1 MADLKLE
8 NVTKIFDKHAIGL
21 KDFSIEVK
29 NGEFFTVLGPSGSGK
44 STVLRIIAGLEKQNG
59 GNILID
65 GINVNESP
73 PQQRNVS
80 FVFQNYALYPHMNV
94 YENIAVGLRIK
105 HYSTEEIHSR
115 IKDVA
120 KLLEI
125 SELLKRKPKA
135 LSGGQRQRVALARAI
150 AKRPNIFLLD
160 EPLSNLDALLRER
173 MRTELKLLFKQ
184 LKTTVIYV
192 THDQQEAISLSDRIA
207 LIDKGT
213 IKQIGSYE
221 KLYYEPNSLFV
232 ASFLGSPHINTF
244 EVAIE
249 ERAFVFGASKWEISS
264 DYLPRIKG
272 RKKVMIGI
280 RPEDVRVYL
289 EPDTNRFPVEFLEV
303 EKMGKYVVL
312 NLKWRNEILK
322 AVVEKKLLE
331 GIRKEDSL
339 WINFDEKTLQ
349 LFDTHNYLSL

>member
-1 MADLKLE
+1 MAKLE
-8 NVTKIFDKHAIGL
+8 LKNITKIFDKHVVGL
-21 KDFSIEVK
+21 KGLNLEIED
-29 NGEFFTVLGPSGSGK
+29 GEFFTILGPSGSGK
-44 STVLRIIAGLEKQNG
+44 STVLRIIAGLEKQNEG
-59 GNILID
+59 DVLID
-65 GINVNESP
+65 GMNINDFL

-94 YENIAVGLRIK
+94 YENIVVGLRIK
-105 HYSTEEIHSR
+105 GCSSEEIQNRVIEVS
-115 IKDVA
+115 

-150 AKRPNIFLLD
+150 AKRPQIFLLD

-213 IKQIGSYE
+213 LKQIGSYE

-232 ASFLGSPHINTF
+232 ASFLGSPHINVLKVDVDQEKF
-244 EVAIE
+244 ILGSSV
-249 ERAFVFGASKWEISS
+249 WEIHS
-264 DYLPRIKG
+264 DYLPRIRN
-272 RKKVMIGI
+272 RKKVIMGI
-280 RPEDVRVYL
+280 RPEDVYVHL
-289 EPDTNRFPVEFLEV
+289 VSDKNRFPAKFLEV
-303 EKMGKYVVL
+303 EKMGKYAVL
-312 NLKWRNEILK
+312 NLKLHNEIVR
-322 AVVEKKLLE
+322 AVIEKKLLE
-331 GIRKEDSL
+331 GTRKGNDL
-339 WINFDEKTLQ
+339 WINFEEKNLQ
-349 LFDTHNYLSL
+349 FFDADSYLSL